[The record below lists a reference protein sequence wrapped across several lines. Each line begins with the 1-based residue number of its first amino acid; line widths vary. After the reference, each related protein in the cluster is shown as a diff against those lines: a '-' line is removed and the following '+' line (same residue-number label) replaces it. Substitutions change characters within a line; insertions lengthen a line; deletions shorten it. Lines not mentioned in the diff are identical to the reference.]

1 MENGKVIH
9 NCGLCHMS
17 DVVQNPEEFV
27 RSLLTRLVNVMK
39 GNLFQKYSTVAC
51 LGSCEC
57 GVCNGIELF
66 ELNHKLALRL

>member
-9 NCGLCHMS
+9 NCGQGHMS

-39 GNLFQKYSTVAC
+39 GNLFLKYSSVAC
-51 LGSCEC
+51 LVLTADR
-57 GVCNGIELF
+57 VCF
-66 ELNHKLALRL
+66 